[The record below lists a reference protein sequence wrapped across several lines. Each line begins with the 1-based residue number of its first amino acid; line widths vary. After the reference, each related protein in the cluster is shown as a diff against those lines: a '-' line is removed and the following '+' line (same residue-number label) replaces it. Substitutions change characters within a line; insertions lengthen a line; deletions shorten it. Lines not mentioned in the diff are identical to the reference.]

1 MKKIIIL
8 ILGLIIMSGCEKTIN
23 TPTSK
28 VEDLLNQY
36 QNLSPSIIDNLKDS
50 IEKEDMT
57 KEQKKKYES
66 LMEKQY
72 QSLSY
77 KIKNEEIVEDTAVVD
92 VEIEVLNYSYSIANS
107 KKYYDEHR
115 EEIKD
120 FNDYKLEQLEKVT
133 DKIKYDLTLNL
144 TRYNGFWELDDID
157 NNDLEKIHGLSNF
170 FENVS

>member
-157 NNDLEKIHGLSNF
+157 NNDLEKIHGLY
-170 FENVS
+170 

>member
-1 MKKIIIL
+1 
-8 ILGLIIMSGCEKTIN
+8 MSGCEKTIN

-157 NNDLEKIHGLSNF
+157 NNDLEKIHGLY
-170 FENVS
+170 

>member
-92 VEIEVLNYSYSIANS
+92 VEIEVLNYSYSISNS

-157 NNDLEKIHGLSNF
+157 NNDLEKIHGLY
-170 FENVS
+170 

>member
-120 FNDYKLEQLEKVT
+120 FNDYKLE
-133 DKIKYDLTLNL
+133 NL
-144 TRYNGFWELDDID
+144 KRLLIR
-157 NNDLEKIHGLSNF
+157 
-170 FENVS
+170 